1 MTGGWAIGAAAV
13 AILGALAVLA
23 WAAIGR
29 LGAWRLNRPPARGP
43 RSEFTF
49 TPFELDVPHEP
60 ARFEAAGGVGL
71 FGWFLPRPETN
82 RVVVAM
88 HGYRGEMSQVLGIS
102 TLMWREGWNVLL
114 FDFRGRGRSDPAPI
128 TMGLWETADLEAALG
143 WVESRVE
150 APEVALFGFSMGAVV
165 ALLGGDDP
173 RVHAI
178 VADSAFP
185 SQRAV
190 LEHVAGTDARRW
202 LGGRIDGRIFLPAVE
217 WWHRR
222 RGKPGFDAIAPER
235 AVAALAGTPVL
246 YVHGDRDRYIPPPL
260 AERLVAAAP
269 EPKETWRVEGAH
281 HCGAYFVDRA
291 VYVARMSAFL
301 ERAWEARGAEGR
313 PGAGAAGR
321 PSTDGASG
329 GRAAARGGAP

>member
-1 MTGGWAIGAAAV
+1 MTTAAAIGAAVALVLV
-13 AILGALAVLA
+13 AIGALL
-23 WAAIGR
+23 WIAIGV

-49 TPFELDVPHEP
+49 TPFELEADHEP
-60 ARFEAAGGVGL
+60 ARFSAADGTEL
-71 FGWFLPRPETN
+71 FGWFLPRRRTR

-114 FDFRGRGRSDPAPI
+114 FDFRGRGRSAEAPI
-128 TMGLWETADLEAALG
+128 TMGLWETADLAAALD
-143 WVESRVE
+143 WVESRVHR
-150 APEVALFGFSMGAVV
+150 PEVALFGFSMGAVV

-173 RVHAI
+173 RVRAI

-190 LEHVAGTDARRW
+190 LEHVAVGDARRW
-202 LGGRIDGRIFLPAVE
+202 LGGRIDGRRFLPAVE

-222 RGKPGFDAIAPER
+222 RGKPAFDAIAPER
-235 AVAALAGTPVL
+235 AVAALEGTPVL
-246 YVHGDRDRYIPPPL
+246 YVHGSRDRYVPPAL
-260 AERLVAAAP
+260 ADRLVEAAP

-281 HCGAYFVDRA
+281 HCGAYFADRREYVRRMVEFLDRA
-291 VYVARMSAFL
+291 WSGSGDAA
-301 ERAWEARGAEGR
+301 
-313 PGAGAAGR
+313 AAGEPPR
-321 PSTDGASG
+321 GDVAAG
-329 GRAAARGGAP
+329 GRSAP